1 MSFCWQTYFYLLY
14 QPALNNAKIENAAA
28 RQLKERRA
36 AAFVVK
42 KLRGGALPC
51 AGNRYSHTSRRLL
64 LPHVVDLEL

>member
-36 AAFVVK
+36 AAFAVK
-42 KLRGGALPC
+42 KLRGGSLP
-51 AGNRYSHTSRRLL
+51 
-64 LPHVVDLEL
+64 